1 MPIAPTIAGDE
12 SLPDPLTPPECD
24 LRDFAFMPI
33 DISRLFGSR
42 FHANANDTE
51 WRVGVTLW
59 LKSFHQVPCGS
70 IPDDDVALCRLAELG
85 RDIKSWKKVKS
96 VAMHGWIKCSD
107 GRWYHPVVCEKAI
120 EGWNRKLVQRK
131 RSKKANEARWRASNE
146 DAKRNPPSKK
156 KESNKDDTNHPASI
170 PEGIPV
176 GMQNHPKGQGQGQG
190 QGQREGE
197 EKKETSLREAKKA
210 TAEPVGSRLPLDWS
224 PGPDGVAFARNHGL
238 NPEATAQEFRD
249 YWHAKPG
256 KDGRK
261 LNWDSTWRNW
271 CRRDR
276 RAAPGLFA
284 PGQADNWNQF

>member
-24 LRDFAFMPI
+24 LRDFPFMPI

-51 WRVGVTLW
+51 WRAGVTLW

-85 RDIKSWKKVKS
+85 RDIKSWKKVKL

-120 EGWNRKLVQRK
+120 EGWTRKLFQRE
-131 RSKKANEARWRASNE
+131 RSKKANEARWGASRG

-156 KESNKDDTNHPASI
+156 KETKKDDTNPPASI
-170 PEGIPV
+170 PEGIEV
-176 GMQNHPKGQGQGQG
+176 GLQNHPKGQGQGQ
-190 QGQREGE
+190 REG
-197 EKKETSLREAKKA
+197 KKESPSGIARRRSRSPIPPDWQPNDAGVAYAKARGVNRGEIQKFINHH
-210 TAEPVGSRLPLDWS
+210 TAHGKLMADWNAAWRTWCDNAAKFGGIGGPLFR
-224 PGPDGVAFARNHGL
+224 PPDGPTPMVGGL
-238 NPEATAQEFRD
+238 
-249 YWHAKPG
+249 G
-256 KDGRK
+256 
-261 LNWDSTWRNW
+261 
-271 CRRDR
+271 
-276 RAAPGLFA
+276 
-284 PGQADNWNQF
+284 